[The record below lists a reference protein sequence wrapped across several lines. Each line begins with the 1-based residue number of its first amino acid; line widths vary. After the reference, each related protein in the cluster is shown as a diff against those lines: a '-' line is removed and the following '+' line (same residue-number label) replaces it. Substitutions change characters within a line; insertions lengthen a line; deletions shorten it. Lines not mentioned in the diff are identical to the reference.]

1 MFDEVIFDLET
12 KSFFVDDGKFDP
24 SKFGV
29 SVLSLYHRKLDETIS
44 EIGGS
49 KILREVEGEILSFW
63 EKDFA
68 DMWKIF
74 QNANRII
81 GFNSLS
87 FDVPALSPYS
97 PTGFSKLPHF
107 DILDE
112 LKKITGHKTSLHKIA
127 KATLGV
133 QKTDSGENAVLYWE
147 RGDKRSLELLQK
159 YCEDDVR
166 ITKDI
171 YDYVLKN
178 KTLKFTDY
186 WNNPR
191 EVEMDFSYTLK
202 NDVFPQAT
210 LF

>member
-12 KSFFVDDGKFDP
+12 KSFFIEDGKFDP

-29 SVLSLYHRKLDETIS
+29 SILSLYHRKLDES
-44 EIGGS
+44 FKEI
-49 KILREVEGEILSFW
+49 KGEILSFW
-63 EKDFA
+63 EKDFSG
-68 DMWKIF
+68 MWKIF
-74 QNANRII
+74 QEADRII

-97 PTGFSKLPHF
+97 PRGFSKLAHF

-112 LKKITGHKTSLHKIA
+112 LKKISGHKTSLHKIA

-147 RGDKRSLELLQK
+147 KGDKRSLGLLQK

-178 KTLKFTDY
+178 KSLKFTDY

-191 EVEMDFSYTLK
+191 EIEIDFSYTLR
-202 NDVFPQAT
+202 NDAFPQAT

>member
-1 MFDEVIFDLET
+1 MFNEVIFDLET
-12 KSFFVDDGKFDP
+12 KSFFVEDGKFDP
-24 SKFGV
+24 SRFGV
-29 SVLSLYHRKLDETIS
+29 SIVSLYHRKLDES
-44 EIGGS
+44 FKEI
-49 KILREVEGEILSFW
+49 EGETLSFW

-68 DMWKIF
+68 EMWKIF
-74 QNANRII
+74 QGANRII
-81 GFNSLS
+81 GFNSIS

-97 PTGFSKLPHF
+97 PFGFSKLPHF

-112 LKKITGHKTSLHKIA
+112 IKKIAGHKTSLHKIA
-127 KATLGV
+127 KATLGL

-147 RGDKRSLELLQK
+147 KGDKRSLGLLQK
-159 YCEDDVR
+159 YCEDDVK

-178 KTLKFTDY
+178 KSLKFTDY

-191 EVEMDFSYTLK
+191 EIRIDFSYTLK
-202 NDVFPQAT
+202 NDVSPQAS

>member
-1 MFDEVIFDLET
+1 MWEIF
-12 KSFFVDDGKFDP
+12 KN
-24 SKFGV
+24 
-29 SVLSLYHRKLDETIS
+29 
-44 EIGGS
+44 
-49 KILREVEGEILSFW
+49 
-63 EKDFA
+63 A
-68 DMWKIF
+68 D
-74 QNANRII
+74 RIV

-97 PTGFSKLPHF
+97 PSGFSKLPHF

-112 LKKITGHKTSLHKIA
+112 IKKKTGHKTSLHKIA

-133 QKTDSGENAVLYWE
+133 QKTDSGENAVIYWE
-147 RGDKRSLELLQK
+147 KGDKKSLELLRK

-178 KTLKFTDY
+178 KILKFTDY

-191 EVEMDFSYTLK
+191 EVEMDFSYALK
-202 NDVFPQAT
+202 TVSPPQAS

>member
-1 MFDEVIFDLET
+1 MFDEVVFDLET
-12 KSFFVDDGKFDP
+12 KSFFVEDGKFDP

-29 SVLSLYHRKLDETIS
+29 SVLSLYHRKLDES
-44 EIGGS
+44 FKEI
-49 KILREVEGEILSFW
+49 EGRYLSFW
-63 EKDFA
+63 EKDFPN
-68 DMWKIF
+68 MWKIF
-74 QNANRII
+74 QEADRII

-97 PTGFSKLPHF
+97 PSGFSKLAHF

-112 LKKITGHKTSLHKIA
+112 IKKVAGHKTSLHKIA
-127 KATLGV
+127 KATLGL

-147 RGDKRSLELLQK
+147 KGDKRSLKLLQK

-178 KTLKFTDY
+178 KSLKFTDY

-191 EVEMDFSYTLK
+191 EIEMDFSYTLR
-202 NDVFPQAT
+202 NDAFPQAT

>member
-1 MFDEVIFDLET
+1 MFNEVIFDLET
-12 KSFFVDDGKFDP
+12 KSFFVDNGKFDP
-24 SKFGV
+24 SRFGV
-29 SVLSLYHRKLDETIS
+29 SVLSLYRRILDES
-44 EIGGS
+44 FKEI
-49 KILREVEGEILSFW
+49 EGETLSFW
-63 EKDFA
+63 EKDFPGMWQIFKNA
-68 DMWKIF
+68 D
-74 QNANRII
+74 RIV

-97 PTGFSKLPHF
+97 PSGFSKLPHF
-107 DILDE
+107 DILEE

-147 RGDKRSLELLQK
+147 KGDKKSLELLQK

-178 KTLKFTDY
+178 KILKFTDY

-191 EVEMDFSYTLK
+191 EVEMDFSYSLK
-202 NDVFPQAT
+202 ESPLPQAT

>member
-12 KSFFVDDGKFDP
+12 KSFFIEDGKFDP

-29 SVLSLYHRKLDETIS
+29 SILSLYHRKLDES
-44 EIGGS
+44 FKEI
-49 KILREVEGEILSFW
+49 KGEILSFW
-63 EKDFA
+63 EKDFSG
-68 DMWKIF
+68 MWKIF
-74 QNANRII
+74 QEADRII

-97 PTGFSKLPHF
+97 PSGFSKLPHF

-112 LKKITGHKTSLHKIA
+112 IKKIAGHKTSLHKIA
-127 KATLGV
+127 KATLGM

-178 KTLKFTDY
+178 KSLKFTDY

-191 EVEMDFSYTLK
+191 EIEIDFSYTLR
-202 NDVFPQAT
+202 NDASPQAT

>member
-12 KSFFVDDGKFDP
+12 KSFFVKDGKFDP
-24 SKFGV
+24 SRFGV
-29 SVLSLYHRKLDETIS
+29 SVLSLYHRKLDKTFK
-44 EIGGS
+44 EIEG
-49 KILREVEGEILSFW
+49 KIISFW
-63 EKDFA
+63 EKDFQS
-68 DMWKIF
+68 MWKYF
-74 QNANRII
+74 TGANRII
-81 GFNSLS
+81 GFNSLN

-97 PTGFSKLPHF
+97 PNGFSKLPHF

-112 LKKITGHKTSLHKIA
+112 IKKVAGHKTSLHKIA

-147 RGDKRSLELLQK
+147 RGDKKSLELLKK

-171 YDYVLKN
+171 YDYALKN
-178 KTLKFTDY
+178 KSLKFTDY

-191 EVEMDFSYTLK
+191 EIEIDFSYTLRK
-202 NDVFPQAT
+202 DPFPQAT

>member
-12 KSFFVDDGKFDP
+12 KSFFVEDGKFDP
-24 SKFGV
+24 SRFGV
-29 SVLSLYHRKLDETIS
+29 SIVSLYHRKLDES
-44 EIGGS
+44 FKEI
-49 KILREVEGEILSFW
+49 EGRYLSFW
-63 EKDFA
+63 EKDFGN
-68 DMWKIF
+68 MWKIF

-97 PTGFSKLPHF
+97 PAGFSKLPHF

-112 LKKITGHKTSLHKIA
+112 IKKVAGHKTSLHKIA

-147 RGDKRSLELLQK
+147 RGDKKSLELLQK
-159 YCEDDVR
+159 YCEDDVT
-166 ITKDI
+166 ITRDI
-171 YDYVLKN
+171 YDYVIKN
-178 KTLKFTDY
+178 KSLKFTDY

-191 EVEMDFSYTLK
+191 EVNLDFGYSLPKT
-202 NDVFPQAT
+202 DVFPQAS

>member
-12 KSFFVDDGKFDP
+12 KSFFVEDGKFDP
-24 SKFGV
+24 SRFGV

-63 EKDFA
+63 EKDFEG
-68 DMWKIF
+68 MWKIF
-74 QNANRII
+74 QNADRII

-97 PTGFSKLPHF
+97 PAGFSKLPHF

-112 LKKITGHKTSLHKIA
+112 IKKVAGHKTSLHKIA

-147 RGDKRSLELLQK
+147 RGDKRSLELLKK

-178 KTLKFTDY
+178 KSLKFTDY

-191 EVEMDFSYTLK
+191 EIELDFSYAQK
-202 NDVFPQAT
+202 EKMSPQAS

>member
-1 MFDEVIFDLET
+1 MFDEVVFDLET
-12 KSFFVDDGKFDP
+12 KSFFVEDGKFDP

-29 SVLSLYHRKLDETIS
+29 SVLSLYHRKLDES
-44 EIGGS
+44 FKEI
-49 KILREVEGEILSFW
+49 EGETLSFW

-97 PTGFSKLPHF
+97 PKGFSKLPHF
-107 DILDE
+107 DILEE
-112 LKKITGHKTSLHKIA
+112 LKRITGHKTSLHKIA

-147 RGDKRSLELLQK
+147 RGDKKSLELLQK

-171 YDYVLKN
+171 YDYVLQN
-178 KTLKFTDY
+178 KILKFTDY

-191 EVEMDFSYTLK
+191 EIEMDFRYSLK
-202 NDVFPQAT
+202 TTSSPQAS